1 MQKEIVGKDAFRMGH
16 EQAEERA
23 LHWVEVYFQ
32 AGFRNQDVSSVL
44 SDTGD
49 ELENMLSSC
58 GHCLFFF
65 LQKYMAKDEE
75 PSNYKPCNRFFF
87 SIVLLYAHPRRAHR
101 STNMAGW
108 AQKRAFLRPWVPVYG
123 PVCPFI
129 RL

>member
-65 LQKYMAKDEE
+65 CKSTWQKMKNQAITSLVIASFFRLFCYMPTLGVHIGPLTWQGGLK
-75 PSNYKPCNRFFF
+75 NGHFC
-87 SIVLLYAHPRRAHR
+87 VHGCLYMDRCA
-101 STNMAGW
+101 
-108 AQKRAFLRPWVPVYG
+108 
-123 PVCPFI
+123 